1 MQVIGEKDDEY
12 DIEIHYKDTFKAFSK
27 DKDGN
32 LILICFIN
40 LCLTGCI
47 SAEELQFV
55 MNHLPG
61 KVCIWPMVNDPIIIW
76 WKVKK
81 WEVLRIHVM
90 IVVDLIKRSWMIA
103 AITPVFNL
111 FKLNRLWM
119 MAVCKPAEFSSTLQ
133 RPMLTNILAW
143 LGYLL
148 FSLLRKKMGGKNTKT
163 YFEWWVYARQH
174 NLSQNPPKAYSLFQL
189 LLIEW
194 WTGFRL
200 YFP

>member
-1 MQVIGEKDDEY
+1 MF
-12 DIEIHYKDTFKAFSK
+12 YKFVSHRLYISWGTPIRHEPSTWKSVYMT
-27 DKDGN
+27 
-32 LILICFIN
+32 
-40 LCLTGCI
+40 LTNGQWPYHHMGC
-47 SAEELQFV
+47 
-55 MNHLPG
+55 
-61 KVCIWPMVNDPIIIW
+61 IW

-119 MAVCKPAEFSSTLQ
+119 MAVCKPAEFSSILQ

-148 FSLLRKKMGGKNTKT
+148 FSILRKKFGG
-163 YFEWWVYARQH
+163 
-174 NLSQNPPKAYSLFQL
+174 
-189 LLIEW
+189 
-194 WTGFRL
+194 
-200 YFP
+200 

>member
-1 MQVIGEKDDEY
+1 MRVIGEKDDEY

-61 KVCIWPMVNDPIIIW
+61 KVCIWHWPMVNDHIIIW

-148 FSLLRKKMGGKNTKT
+148 FSILRKKFGG
-163 YFEWWVYARQH
+163 
-174 NLSQNPPKAYSLFQL
+174 
-189 LLIEW
+189 
-194 WTGFRL
+194 
-200 YFP
+200 